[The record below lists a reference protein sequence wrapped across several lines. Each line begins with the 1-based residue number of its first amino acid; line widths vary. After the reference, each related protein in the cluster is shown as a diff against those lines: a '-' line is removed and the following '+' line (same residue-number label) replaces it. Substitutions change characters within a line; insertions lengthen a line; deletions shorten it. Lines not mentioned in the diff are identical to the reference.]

1 MCSLRSASGIRA
13 ISVLP
18 PTPPNRH
25 SVTPVACSENS
36 EKFTPL
42 PSGVAPSGYGV
53 PGRISDLGFA
63 IWKVTLM
70 ASREDSGNR
79 GDLTGHSRYYFT
91 NAPRRFLF
99 RFLQHQQLL
108 RCIPPARDLRTQRR
122 ARELDAGAFRR
133 AVPRHR
139 LRHDGDDAAQG
150 SLPVARSRALCG
162 PD

>member
-13 ISVLP
+13 ISDLP

-42 PSGVAPSGYGV
+42 PSGVAPSGYGG
-53 PGRISDLGFA
+53 PGRISDLGFS
-63 IWKVTLM
+63 ILKVTLL
-70 ASREDSGNR
+70 ASRDDSGNR
-79 GDLTGHSRYYFT
+79 WRFHRPLALLFT
-91 NAPRRFLF
+91 NAARRFLF

-108 RCIPPARDLRTQRR
+108 RCVPPARDLRTQRR
-122 ARELDAGAFRR
+122 ARELDSGAFRR
-133 AVPRHR
+133 AVSRHR

-150 SLPVARSRALCG
+150 SLLVARPRAL
-162 PD
+162 